1 VKTIPNAMRFNKNV
15 QLTFETATIQDNAYK
30 HPLVG
35 MIMWVLVTV
44 RLLSQQTAGMIL
56 TPRISQKAAG
66 ADILRIRRA
75 PSRRSHP
82 RLVFYPPHWQQLLEI
97 AKVEMRRALFCGH
110 PFLPERWL
118 ALKGECYEVLLGIIA
133 CYEEEE
139 QPVESGELVSVRWRS
154 YLIVS

>member
-1 VKTIPNAMRFNKNV
+1 MRFNKNV

-82 RLVFYPPHWQQLLEI
+82 RLVFILLTGNSFWRL
-97 AKVEMRRALFCGH
+97 RRWKCDAPSFAVILF
-110 PFLPERWL
+110 FR
-118 ALKGECYEVLLGIIA
+118 KGGSLSKGNVMKSCWVLLLVMKRKNS
-133 CYEEEE
+133 
-139 QPVESGELVSVRWRS
+139 QLNLVSW
-154 YLIVS
+154 YLFVGGHT